1 MHKNNVEESIDNVL
15 ALQDQPQLSED
26 DIQELEELADERQL
40 EIELEKEIEEYI
52 IQDML
57 EEN

>member
-1 MHKNNVEESIDNVL
+1 MEEINNVL

-40 EIELEKEIEEYI
+40 EIELEKETEEYI

>member
-1 MHKNNVEESIDNVL
+1 MEEINNVL

-40 EIELEKEIEEYI
+40 EIKLEKEIEEYI

>member
-1 MHKNNVEESIDNVL
+1 MHKSNIEESIDNVL
-15 ALQDQPQLSED
+15 ALQNQPQLSED

>member
-1 MHKNNVEESIDNVL
+1 MDQIDNVL

>member
-1 MHKNNVEESIDNVL
+1 MEEINNVL

>member
-1 MHKNNVEESIDNVL
+1 MEEINNVL

-26 DIQELEELADERQL
+26 DIQELEELAEERQL
-40 EIELEKEIEEYI
+40 EIELEQEIEKYI

-57 EEN
+57 KEN

>member
-1 MHKNNVEESIDNVL
+1 MEEINNVLVL
-15 ALQDQPQLSED
+15 QEQPQLSED
-26 DIQELEELADERQL
+26 DIQELEELANERQL

>member
-1 MHKNNVEESIDNVL
+1 MHKSNIEESIDNVL

>member
-1 MHKNNVEESIDNVL
+1 MHKSNIEESIDNVL

-26 DIQELEELADERQL
+26 DIQELEELAEERQL
-40 EIELEKEIEEYI
+40 EIELEQEIEEYI

-57 EEN
+57 KEN